1 MSASSIPS
9 VRARLAAQR
18 SQRGRQ
24 PARAM
29 LRWVRRHPAAA
40 ASGAYLLLLLVL
52 AVFAHQTSPYA
63 PTEQNYEAAFA
74 TPNAA
79 HLLGA
84 DDLGRDT
91 FSRLIFGAATSLYA
105 CALAVVV
112 AVSIGVPLGLLAGF
126 LGGIVDAALS
136 RIIDTLLC
144 FPSIVLAIGITGAL
158 GPGLTT
164 SMFAIGIVYSPLFAR
179 LIRGQTLVVRH
190 ALYVEAAQGFGASPG
205 RVLLRHVLPNAM
217 QPVIVQVTISLAAA
231 LLAEAGLSFLGLGV
245 QAPDVS
251 WGSML
256 ARAYSFMDMAPE
268 QMYPPGLAVLFTA
281 LAFNTLGEALR
292 ESLDPKSAT

>member
-1 MSASSIPS
+1 MSALSG
-9 VRARLAAQR
+9 RARLQGRRDGGRAVQR
-18 SQRGRQ
+18 LAGW
-24 PARAM
+24 AR
-29 LRWVRRHPAAA
+29 RRPAAA
-40 ASGAYLLLLLVL
+40 ASAAYLLLLLVL
-52 AVFAHQTSPYA
+52 AVFAGAVSPYV

-74 TPNAA
+74 TPDFG

-91 FSRLIFGAATSLYA
+91 LSRLIFGAATSLYA
-105 CALAVVV
+105 SALAVSV
-112 AVSIGVPLGLLAGF
+112 AVGIGVPLGLLAGF
-126 LGGIVDAALS
+126 LGGVVDAVLS

-179 LIRGQTLVVRH
+179 LIRGQTLVVRNE
-190 ALYVEAAQGFGASPG
+190 LYVQAAQGFGAGPL
-205 RVLLRHVLPNAM
+205 RLLVRHILPNAV
-217 QPVIVQVTISLAAA
+217 QPVIVQITISLAAA

-245 QAPDVS
+245 QAPDIS

-256 ARAYSFMDMAPE
+256 ARAYSFMDMAPV

-292 ESLDPKSAT
+292 ESLDPKSARH